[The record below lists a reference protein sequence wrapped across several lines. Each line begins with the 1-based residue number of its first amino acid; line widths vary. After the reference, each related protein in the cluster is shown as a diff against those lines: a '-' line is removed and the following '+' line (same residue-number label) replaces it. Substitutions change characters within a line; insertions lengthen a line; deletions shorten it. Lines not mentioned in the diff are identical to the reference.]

1 MNKSVVFDT
10 PGTSVKNIKQD
21 EHPYA
26 VVLKNTKVEYG
37 SNIPIL
43 GRLKPSNVV
52 LNNCSLVVKRREFFV
67 LLGAS
72 SAGKT
77 TLLKA
82 IVGLK
87 NISQGEIWVL
97 GGHPASIY
105 HKTAGSKV
113 GYMPQELA
121 MFGELTIKETLNF
134 FGMIYGMDESIW
146 LFQMRKYSH
155 VLKLPNLERP
165 VKYLSGGQKRRLSFT
180 IAILHKP
187 QLIILD
193 EPCVGVDPLVRK
205 RMWDLLQVFVG
216 KGRTVIMTTQYIEEA
231 NDASE
236 VAFLYKGRII
246 AQDSPDGFKS
256 KYSMPKL
263 SDVFYKITNDDG
275 TSSGPPAETSKA
287 EEPEVKL
294 EYIHTPFIRKIF
306 PDMGTNKM
314 QAMLFK
320 NRIRYT
326 RNWKLIL
333 FLLLLPIFQVAIFNA
348 TMGSPPAGLK
358 MGVVNYE
365 LRGEFERS
373 GNNSPYCPINH
384 DCLIKSPKA
393 RKSCTLLSCLDKDT
407 IKLKYFP
414 DEESAEEAL
423 KNGET
428 YGTLRFEEGFTPS
441 LSKYAMRTASP
452 DDFKRCQL
460 YVRLDKT
467 SNEETTVLKSEI
479 HSAYQKFRE
488 KLADECGQSREGVQ
502 MPIVYLPPIYGKNEL
517 QMKDF
522 VAPGALCVIVFFLS
536 VSITALTL
544 LTDKT
549 EGLLQRSYVAGVTF
563 TQMLLAHTAIQF
575 LIVLIQAILVVLF
588 HIGVF
593 GNECKGIYILVV
605 ILLIFQGMVGANL
618 GFFISA
624 ICSKE
629 ETAIELSL
637 GLLFPIILLSGMFWT
652 LDGMDPIPRFISRR
666 LPMSYAIVSGR
677 DIMIRGWYLTDWEVT
692 RGLLASIIWAAVFWV
707 LALLVTINTHK

>member
-333 FLLLLPIFQVAIFNA
+333 FLLVLPIFQVAIFNA

-373 GNNSPYCPINH
+373 GNNSPYCPVNH

-423 KNGET
+423 KNG
-428 YGTLRFEEGFTPS
+428 
-441 LSKYAMRTASP
+441 
-452 DDFKRCQL
+452 
-460 YVRLDKT
+460 
-467 SNEETTVLKSEI
+467 
-479 HSAYQKFRE
+479 
-488 KLADECGQSREGVQ
+488 KL
-502 MPIVYLPPIYGKNEL
+502 I
-517 QMKDF
+517 
-522 VAPGALCVIVFFLS
+522 
-536 VSITALTL
+536 
-544 LTDKT
+544 
-549 EGLLQRSYVAGVTF
+549 LLQRHSNNALVPMDDF
-563 TQMLLAHTAIQF
+563 LL
-575 LIVLIQAILVVLF
+575 
-588 HIGVF
+588 
-593 GNECKGIYILVV
+593 
-605 ILLIFQGMVGANL
+605 
-618 GFFISA
+618 
-624 ICSKE
+624 
-629 ETAIELSL
+629 
-637 GLLFPIILLSGMFWT
+637 
-652 LDGMDPIPRFISRR
+652 
-666 LPMSYAIVSGR
+666 
-677 DIMIRGWYLTDWEVT
+677 
-692 RGLLASIIWAAVFWV
+692 
-707 LALLVTINTHK
+707 